1 MSCRDTCVC
10 QCHQPGCPTR
20 RRGSTPVITSMLAAP
35 PPQASWWMLA
45 PWLAMGAVAV
55 VVGLATSR
63 KGPR

>member
-1 MSCRDTCVC
+1 
-10 QCHQPGCPTR
+10 
-20 RRGSTPVITSMLAAP
+20 VITTMLTAS

-45 PWLAMGAVAV
+45 PWLAIGAVAV